1 MVTYYV
7 IFQNFFQFATY
18 FLSCS
23 SDIFPLCHL
32 ASPNSR
38 WNGVLWNKDDLLK
51 ESFTSDFSFIW
62 IAFIYFFKRIRQFIF
77 QRDLL
82 ITHKKKKIAKHSL
95 LLQSNI
101 EYRGTRGELFL
112 TDNLPSR
119 GRATF
124 YPDGLLSS
132 RHSVSVVC
140 AII

>member
-51 ESFTSDFSFIW
+51 KSFTSDFSFIW
-62 IAFIYFFKRIRQFIF
+62 IAFIYFFLKNQAVYFPKRSADNAQEEKNCKTFSAVAG
-77 QRDLL
+77 Q
-82 ITHKKKKIAKHSL
+82 
-95 LLQSNI
+95 
-101 EYRGTRGELFL
+101 YR
-112 TDNLPSR
+112 
-119 GRATF
+119 
-124 YPDGLLSS
+124 
-132 RHSVSVVC
+132 
-140 AII
+140 I